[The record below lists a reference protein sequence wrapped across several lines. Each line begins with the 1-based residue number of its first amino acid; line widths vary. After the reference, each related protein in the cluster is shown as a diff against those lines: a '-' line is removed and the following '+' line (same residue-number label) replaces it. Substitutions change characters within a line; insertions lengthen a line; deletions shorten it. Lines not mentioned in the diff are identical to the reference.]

1 MILARRNHLAAAGKN
16 LPVPT
21 VKIERDHRVYLAKVK
36 PHKPVPTAFALM
48 LLRKVV
54 MPASRKVKTQA
65 LEIQT
70 PTPHAALDAGN
81 NNKSLI

>member
-1 MILARRNHLAAAGKN
+1 MPVADKN
-16 LPVPT
+16 LLVRT
-21 VKIERDHRVYLAKVK
+21 VKIERDHRVYLAKAK
-36 PHKPVPTAFALM
+36 PLKQVPTAFARM
-48 LLRKVV
+48 RLRKVV

-81 NNKSLI
+81 SE

>member
-1 MILARRNHLAAAGKN
+1 MPVADKN
-16 LPVPT
+16 LLVRT
-21 VKIERDHRVYLAKVK
+21 VKIERDHRVYLAKAK
-36 PHKPVPTAFALM
+36 QLKQVPTAFVRM
-48 LLRKVV
+48 RLRKVV

-81 NNKSLI
+81 SE